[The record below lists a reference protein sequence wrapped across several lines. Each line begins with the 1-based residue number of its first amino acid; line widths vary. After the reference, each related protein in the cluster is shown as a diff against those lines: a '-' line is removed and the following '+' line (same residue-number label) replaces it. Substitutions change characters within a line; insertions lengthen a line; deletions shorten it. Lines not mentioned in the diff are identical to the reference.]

1 MVCVC
6 VCVRGVGV
14 KIRIRKEEG
23 ALEILAKVEN
33 KTSYLESCYRKL
45 RRCQKY
51 SADINTQ
58 APNSNLTY

>member
-1 MVCVC
+1 MCI
-6 VCVRGVGV
+6 RGVGV

-33 KTSYLESCYRKL
+33 KRSYLESCHPEL

-51 SADINTQ
+51 CTDINTQ
-58 APNSNLTY
+58 APDLNPAY